1 MSLWGQGGLFCIG
14 KLDGV
19 LTAPSRDPSHP
30 GTVPVVRELR
40 AASWWKSSLL
50 QPRGPMPGGHCPR
63 WELSHCS
70 SVLQE
75 LTASRALGGLL
86 SPRPGRPPP
95 SLSRHS
101 QPGVLWWEQKGP
113 GVPSWWEPL
122 PLPELSASS
131 PACPAVWPCFS
142 SRLLPVLPLTDI
154 VSVGIYIS
162 LTTLSPNG
170 IKSKAGDK

>member
-1 MSLWGQGGLFCIG
+1 
-14 KLDGV
+14 
-19 LTAPSRDPSHP
+19 
-30 GTVPVVRELR
+30 
-40 AASWWKSSLL
+40 
-50 QPRGPMPGGHCPR
+50 MPGGHCPR
-63 WELSHCS
+63 GGS
-70 SVLQE
+70 SRSRSVPQE
-75 LTASRALGGLL
+75 LTASCALGGFL
-86 SPRPGRPPP
+86 SPSPAALLPAFPGTA
-95 SLSRHS
+95 SW
-101 QPGVLWWEQKGP
+101 GVLWWSRGGL

-131 PACPAVWPCFS
+131 PACPAVWPCFA